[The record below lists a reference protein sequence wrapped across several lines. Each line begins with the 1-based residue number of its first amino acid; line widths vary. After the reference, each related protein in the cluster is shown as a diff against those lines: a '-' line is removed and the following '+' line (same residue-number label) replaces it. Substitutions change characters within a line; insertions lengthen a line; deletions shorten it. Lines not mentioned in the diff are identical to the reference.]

1 MERRRTMSIAVHKE
15 FRLGYKEDP
24 EIVYNIYGI
33 RGTIPEV
40 TENEAKFL
48 YEALGE
54 LINEKNMKE

>member
-1 MERRRTMSIAVHKE
+1 MSIAVHKE

-24 EIVYNIYGI
+24 EIVYNIYGV

-48 YEALGE
+48 YEALGK